1 MVDDGRAGF
10 HAAIYG
16 AALYAVTRKL
26 GGLLVRALSYSNALH
41 TYGVTGGIHHDEH
54 VLQPAVLFAYQ
65 VADGTAVV
73 AILQDS
79 SWAGFDAHLVFD
91 ADAVHIVALANRSV
105 FVH

>member
-1 MVDDGRAGF
+1 MVNNGRASF
-10 HAAIYG
+10 HAAVYR
-16 AALYAVTRKL
+16 ATLHAVAGKL
-26 GGLLVRALSYSNALH
+26 GGLLVRALCHSNALH
-41 TYGVTGGIHHDEH
+41 AYSVTGCIHHDEH
-54 VLQPAVLFAYQ
+54 VFQTAVLFAYQ

-91 ADAVHIVALANRSV
+91 ADAVHVVARANRSV